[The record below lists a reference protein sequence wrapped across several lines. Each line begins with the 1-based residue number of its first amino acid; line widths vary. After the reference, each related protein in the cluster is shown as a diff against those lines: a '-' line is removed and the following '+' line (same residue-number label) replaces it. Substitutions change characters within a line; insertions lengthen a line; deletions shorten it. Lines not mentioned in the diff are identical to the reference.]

1 MVETGVLGSNGSVPG
16 ERVGP
21 SRCALAC
28 NSQNPE
34 INVGVMSTLSA
45 GAWFPARAFTHQTVP
60 VPAAQRK
67 HARMA
72 VLIMQAS
79 DSKMTLP
86 WRASILLNQATA
98 KIIVLMETINE
109 RYGNA
114 QP

>member
-1 MVETGVLGSNGSVPG
+1 
-16 ERVGP
+16 
-21 SRCALAC
+21 
-28 NSQNPE
+28 
-34 INVGVMSTLSA
+34 
-45 GAWFPARAFTHQTVP
+45 
-60 VPAAQRK
+60 
-67 HARMA
+67 MA

-86 WRASILLNQATA
+86 WRASILLNQAIA